1 MTPRTYARHA
11 AARNNFRQRHYAPL
25 SERGQR
31 IAEQGR
37 AQRVELTQGL
47 PLRSERDTAKENK
60 NDQYA

>member
-1 MTPRTYARHA
+1 MNNQSCARHA

-37 AQRVELTQGL
+37 AQRVELTPTEKAYNVNGVA
-47 PLRSERDTAKENK
+47 EKGKGNE
-60 NDQYA
+60 